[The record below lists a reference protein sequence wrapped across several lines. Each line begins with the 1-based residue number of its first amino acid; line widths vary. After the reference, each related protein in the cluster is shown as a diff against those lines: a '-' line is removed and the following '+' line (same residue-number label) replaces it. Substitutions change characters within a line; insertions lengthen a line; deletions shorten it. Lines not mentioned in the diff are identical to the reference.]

1 MCVPV
6 YIGKHICMHAHL
18 CIPVYVSACMCS
30 CIDVCINAYMPAAH
44 VGSLSLNS
52 YFLKLM
58 TFLGCLCSSL
68 MGETCW

>member
-1 MCVPV
+1 MC
-6 YIGKHICMHAHL
+6 Y
-18 CIPVYVSACMCS
+18 